1 MSVSK
6 IKERLEALERET
18 DTETEDTDAYFEAAG
33 ILDIDI
39 DLGDYGTNELI
50 RDFDKS
56 MKPILDDFD
65 KATRNVF
72 K

>member
-1 MSVSK
+1 MSISK

-39 DLGDYGTNELI
+39 DLGDDGMNELI
-50 RDFDKS
+50 R
-56 MKPILDDFD
+56 DFD